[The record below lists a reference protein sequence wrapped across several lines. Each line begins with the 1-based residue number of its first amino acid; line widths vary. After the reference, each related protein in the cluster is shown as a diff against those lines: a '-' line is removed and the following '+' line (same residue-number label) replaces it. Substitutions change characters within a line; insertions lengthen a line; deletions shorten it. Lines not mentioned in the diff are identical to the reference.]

1 MQDFDLIETPENVEL
16 RQPLA
21 GIGTRFLAGLIDNL
35 LIGSV
40 MLVVAALAGLAS
52 YGTITD
58 IVETGDWAD
67 AWLLAV
73 LLVILFLVYW
83 GYFVFFELYTNGQS
97 PGKKHMKIRV
107 VKEGGGAITFIDV
120 IIRNLLRCVDA
131 IGGYFVAGACMFIS
145 RKVQRLG
152 DLAAGTVIVSEST
165 TDYAATSAIA
175 GRITWDQPITPEAM
189 EATGLTPQEYGAV
202 MSYWWRRPEL
212 TVEARR
218 RVLPKL
224 LRPIVR
230 RVGVTLPGGSL
241 ESLESFVFTTYIRPA
256 AGGQAP
262 EEVRPEVAPIDVH
275 PAAAADS
282 ASANP
287 TLADAAPAEAAPAE
301 AAPVDPA
308 PAEPDLAEP
317 GPADAPAADAP
328 KEPGPEPGP
337 AENTP

>member
-58 IVETGDWAD
+58 IVETGNWAN

-107 VKEGGGAITFIDV
+107 VKEGGGAITFTDV
-120 IIRNLLRCVDA
+120 MIRNLLRGVDA

-152 DLAAGTVIVSEST
+152 DLAAGTVIVSENT
-165 TDYAATSAIA
+165 TDYTAMRATA

-230 RVGVTLPGGSL
+230 RVGVTLPGDSL
-241 ESLESFVFTTYIRPA
+241 ESLESFVFTTYIRLA

-287 TLADAAPAEAAPAE
+287 TLADAAPAEAAP
-301 AAPVDPA
+301 VDPA

-328 KEPGPEPGP
+328 KEPGSEPGP
-337 AENTP
+337 AENAP